1 MYLASKINLK
11 NSQRWPSSAPNPRN
25 FFLRQKARKII
36 KIKQNLSPFFMYS
49 VSALNS
55 IRINK
60 KQNKNILSLQFVC
73 TSFNLPQKR
82 PCSNLVPRLLP
93 GRVADVRAWVRG
105 WPCSW
110 LYTKAMTSVLSLNF
124 RWRSSLRCRRF
135 FLGGMAKKNGRRGE
149 FPPQPKNPPSKAVND
164 LIVICVIF

>member
-11 NSQRWPSSAPNPRN
+11 NSQHWPSSAPNPRH

-49 VSALNS
+49 VSALN
-55 IRINK
+55 IQFDK

-82 PCSNLVPRLLP
+82 PCSAVFQPRTQALTWA
-93 GRVADVRAWVRG
+93 GAEVRAWVRG
-105 WPCSW
+105 
-110 LYTKAMTSVLSLNF
+110 
-124 RWRSSLRCRRF
+124 
-135 FLGGMAKKNGRRGE
+135 
-149 FPPQPKNPPSKAVND
+149 
-164 LIVICVIF
+164 